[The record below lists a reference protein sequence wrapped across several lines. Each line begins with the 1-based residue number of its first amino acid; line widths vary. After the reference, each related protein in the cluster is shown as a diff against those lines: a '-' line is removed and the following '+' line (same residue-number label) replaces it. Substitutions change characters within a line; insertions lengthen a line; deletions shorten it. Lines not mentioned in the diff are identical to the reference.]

1 MPVQRKI
8 FRIEQQTAPLVAAA
22 RALKTSPVSASD
34 RQEILAELKALH
46 DLLERRAEGAAA
58 AGGGSPDDG
67 GLRQLKSDTDA
78 IHHALSRTKREIAA
92 LHVNA
97 FGPPPARM
105 TRELDAVAE
114 SAERATQ
121 QILDAAE
128 DIDDAANTLSASL
141 KRQQEQALAL
151 DIQDHVLRIF
161 EACNFQD
168 LSGQRIAKV
177 LATLKFV
184 EERIAHMVEI
194 WGGIDA
200 LKAGAPAETSPEH
213 DRSSALH
220 GPKLDGDDGHASQED
235 VDVMFAT
242 G

>member
-1 MPVQRKI
+1 MPVQRKV
-8 FRIEQQTAPLVAAA
+8 FRIEQSGPLAAA
-22 RALKTSPVSASD
+22 KTTLESTPLSPSD

-46 DLLERRAEGAAA
+46 DLVERRA
-58 AGGGSPDDG
+58 AGTGSEAGDAS

-78 IHHALSRTKREIAA
+78 IQFALSRTKQEIAA
-92 LHVNA
+92 LHNNA
-97 FGPPPARM
+97 FGAAPARM

-121 QILDAAE
+121 QILTAAE
-128 DIDDAANTLSASL
+128 SIEDAANTLSACL
-141 KRQQEQALAL
+141 KREQEQALAL
-151 DIQDHVLRIF
+151 DIQDNVLRIF

-200 LKAGAPAETSPEH
+200 LRPHVETAAVAR
-213 DRSSALH
+213 DRGSLLH
-220 GPKLDGDDGHASQED
+220 GPKLDGDPGHASQDD
-235 VDVMFAT
+235 VDAMFAAARRRA
-242 G
+242 

>member
-1 MPVQRKI
+1 MPVQRKV
-8 FRIEQQTAPLVAAA
+8 FRIEEMGPLATTASALNAAPI
-22 RALKTSPVSASD
+22 SPAD

-46 DLLERRAEGAAA
+46 DLVERRT
-58 AGGGSPDDG
+58 AGGGADIERCDAS

-78 IHHALSRTKREIAA
+78 IQFALNRTKQEIASI
-92 LHVNA
+92 HINA
-97 FGPPPARM
+97 FGPPPPARV

-114 SAERATQ
+114 SAESATQ
-121 QILDAAE
+121 QILNAAE
-128 DIDDAANTLSASL
+128 DIEDAANTLSASL
-141 KRQQEQALAL
+141 KREQEQSLAL
-151 DIQDHVLRIF
+151 DIQDNVLRIF

-184 EERIAHMVEI
+184 EERVAHMMEI

-200 LKAGAPAETSPEH
+200 FKTYTAAAAAEHSRNTK
-213 DRSSALH
+213 LH
-220 GPKLDGDDGHASQED
+220 GPKLEGDEGHAYQDD
-235 VDVMFAT
+235 VDAMFAT